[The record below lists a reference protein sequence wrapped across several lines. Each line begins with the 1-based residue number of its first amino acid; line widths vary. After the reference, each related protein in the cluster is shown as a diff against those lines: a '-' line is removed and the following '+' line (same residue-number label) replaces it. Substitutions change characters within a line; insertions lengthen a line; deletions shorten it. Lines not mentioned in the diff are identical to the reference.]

1 MIVYNHKERLDR
13 LREER
18 KKRCFPIVNR
28 GKAWYD
34 LLTLEQE
41 TELKEWYDKWL
52 HVTETLVI
60 PADPIWLYKKLD
72 TEVELL

>member
-1 MIVYNHKERLDR
+1 MIIYDEKTKLQA
-13 LREER
+13 LREQRER
-18 KKRCFPIVNR
+18 DCFSVINR

-41 TELKEWYDKWL
+41 TELKTWYIDWL
-52 HVTETLVI
+52 NVTETLVI
-60 PADPIWLYKKLD
+60 PKSPAWLSSKLD